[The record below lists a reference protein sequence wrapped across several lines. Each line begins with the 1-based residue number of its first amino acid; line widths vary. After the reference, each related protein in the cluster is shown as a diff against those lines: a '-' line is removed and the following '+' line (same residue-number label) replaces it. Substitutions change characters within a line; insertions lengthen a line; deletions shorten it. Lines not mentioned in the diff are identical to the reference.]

1 MNPTNA
7 RGCCNVG
14 TYTLQYIRSM
24 HSISNVTCRVRTS
37 ATVRGS
43 VMTRLRSGT
52 GRQRPPTATERSITG
67 HQRVTVS
74 HRPEPLT
81 RGNAPPPQ
89 HAWSGWGVAPLA
101 VEQRHRPRGV
111 ALAGH
116 RIRGYRGVERGDLLR
131 SKGKLGGGDVLL
143 QVADPLGTRDRDH

>member
-101 VEQRHRPRGV
+101 LDGAEGGVHGAVE
-111 ALAGH
+111 LADEK
-116 RIRGYRGVERGDLLR
+116 R
-131 SKGKLGGGDVLL
+131 
-143 QVADPLGTRDRDH
+143 